1 MSWNIPRSAYQPGM
15 SFLFRIQKTGVVI
28 LEPMINKTRWKYVC
42 RNCPFVPDKV
52 PAFCGSYVRPLQTWR
67 MRWIPDKPDYVRTMR
82 ISKRTGE
89 LGKRPMNLPDRCS
102 ACKAKYRRATRMG
115 KRMDRIHAL
124 ARTFKDG
131 RKVPKLLTFALPSQY
146 FTWDSPGVTSRENE
160 MNSLVKLLPKARKIL
175 LDNGVLGGSYV
186 LECTYKWLPD
196 LDNFTHPK
204 YKFHA
209 HVHMVVIAP
218 YIHYS
223 KLSEWCTQ
231 LMPLG
236 LGRINYEAVR
246 NRRRTAIYVSK
257 YLVKDKVQCRTF
269 GIMRNS
275 QPMR

>member
-1 MSWNIPRSAYQPGM
+1 
-15 SFLFRIQKTGVVI
+15 
-28 LEPMINKTRWKYVC
+28 
-42 RNCPFVPDKV
+42 
-52 PAFCGSYVRPLQTWR
+52 
-67 MRWIPDKPDYVRTMR
+67 
-82 ISKRTGE
+82 
-89 LGKRPMNLPDRCS
+89 
-102 ACKAKYRRATRMG
+102 
-115 KRMDRIHAL
+115 L

-146 FTWDSPGVTSRENE
+146 FTWDSPGKTSREKE
-160 MNSLVKLLPKARKIL
+160 MNSLIKLLPKARRIL
-175 LDNGVLGGSYV
+175 MDNGVLGGSYV
-186 LECTYKWLPD
+186 LECTYKWIPD
-196 LDNFTHPK
+196 LENFTHPQ

-269 GIMRNS
+269 GIMRKNTRTM
-275 QPMR
+275 QAETCQ